1 MADPTERSALRR
13 YAMDLLARREHSR
26 QELEEKLRR
35 HCGRV
40 AGKAAEMAARR
51 ATRSRGQP
59 DGVGGTVDGDVLGD
73 ANAAAP
79 SRSTVDALIEATL
92 DALAEDGLQSDARYA
107 EVLIRSR
114 VNRGQGPLR
123 IRADLRQRGLEGEAV
138 EPLLEDYAEQWP
150 ELAQQVVER
159 RFGGDAAADRGEW
172 ARRARFLAGRGF
184 PESLVGRVLGPLP

>member
-1 MADPTERSALRR
+1 MADPSEQSALRR

-26 QELEEKLRR
+26 QELAEKLRR

-40 AGKAAEMAARR
+40 AEKVARR
-51 ATRSRGQP
+51 ASGKAE
-59 DGVGGTVDGDVLGD
+59 DK
-73 ANAAAP
+73 AEP
-79 SRSTVDALIEATL
+79 SRSAVDALIEETL
-92 DALAEDGLQSDARYA
+92 NALAEDGLQSDARYA

-123 IRADLRQRGLEGEAV
+123 IRADLRQRGLDFDAV
-138 EPLLEDYAEQWP
+138 EPLLEDYADQWP

-159 RFGGDAAADRGEW
+159 RFGSDAAADRGEW

-184 PESLVGRVLGPLP
+184 PEGLVGRVLGPLP

>member
-1 MADPTERSALRR
+1 MADPIARTALRR

-26 QELEEKLRR
+26 LELEEKLRR
-35 HCGRV
+35 HCGKV
-40 AGKAAEMAARR
+40 A
-51 ATRSRGQP
+51 RSR
-59 DGVGGTVDGDVLGD
+59 
-73 ANAAAP
+73 ARAAAVQVDDAGSDDPGMPDP
-79 SRSTVDALIEATL
+79 SAVETLISETL

-123 IRADLRQRGLEGEAV
+123 IRADLRQRGLKPEAV
-138 EPLLEDYAEQWP
+138 DPLLEDYAEQWP

-159 RFGGDAAADRGEW
+159 RYGADAAVDRGEW